1 MSGVRAAE
9 PNAGVELPPDNAARV
24 ALFDAMHD
32 FGGDP
37 TSGALTDDQLFECV
51 IGRLRVL
58 VPRELH
64 VTGERA
70 YFEAKLDACVQA
82 GVLSTGSE
90 NGQRLVRLT
99 GTSPLIR
106 YPDGV
111 VRDYEPGLELA
122 REHLDADNARLR
134 SRGFDVRT
142 LVPSAADDVNGAVFQ
157 GLLASMAEH
166 GFLKQFPLVRY
177 DDDAV
182 VDGRARLRA
191 AAMLGL
197 DVEYLRYGSD
207 RDRTFARRRDTP
219 LNRVMLALQANFA
232 RLTEETVQ
240 AVHARVAAITGRSW
254 QDTVADMA
262 LTARWRLSVPPEYS
276 PRFEVRKLAFRDREE
291 AKVQVTADG
300 KVMLRSLLEAG
311 GLSNYKIAVLRDY
324 VPFERARSVHSAG
337 RKAVFARAQDLIAGI
352 AAMQHERRATKLK
365 LDPEWEQIRQWLI
378 RMMGPDG
385 GDRDSL
391 DAGPNTALP
400 AVSPAG
406 DPQAIE

>member
-1 MSGVRAAE
+1 
-9 PNAGVELPPDNAARV
+9 
-24 ALFDAMHD
+24 MHEG
-32 FGGDP
+32 GGDP
-37 TSGALTDDQLFECV
+37 APGALTDHQLFERV

-64 VTGERA
+64 VAGERS

-82 GVLSTGSE
+82 GMLSTGSE
-90 NGQRLVRLT
+90 NGQRLVRLI
-99 GTSPLIR
+99 GTPPLNR

-111 VRDYEPGLELA
+111 LRDYEPGLELA
-122 REHLDADNARLR
+122 RERLDADNARLR

-142 LVPSAADDVNGAVFQ
+142 LVPSAADDVNGPVFK

-166 GFLKQFPLVRY
+166 GFLKQFPVVRY
-177 DDDAV
+177 HDDAV

-219 LNRVMLALQANFA
+219 LNRVMLALQANLA

-240 AVHARVAAITGRSW
+240 GVHEQVAAITGRPW
-254 QDTVADMA
+254 NDTAADLD

-276 PRFEVRKLAFRDREE
+276 PRFDVRKLAFRDGDE
-291 AKVQVTADG
+291 AKVQVTADD

-324 VPFERARSVHSAG
+324 VPFERARSAHSAG

-352 AAMQHERRATKLK
+352 AAMQHERLAAKLK

-378 RMMGPDG
+378 RMLGPDG
-385 GDRDSL
+385 GESDSPDGEL
-391 DAGPNTALP
+391 GTALT
-400 AVSPAG
+400 AVPPAG
-406 DPQAIE
+406 DPQPLE